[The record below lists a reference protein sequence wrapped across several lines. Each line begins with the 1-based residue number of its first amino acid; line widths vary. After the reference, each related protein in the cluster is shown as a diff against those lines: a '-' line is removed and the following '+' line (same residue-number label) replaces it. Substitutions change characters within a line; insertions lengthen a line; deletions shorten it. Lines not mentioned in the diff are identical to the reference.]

1 MGRHHQTGQHHGGLI
16 DAIVVP
22 SGVLL
27 RLGAKG
33 LSLPAGACLSV
44 LDEPG
49 GSSRPCSGF
58 RERSL
63 LTTDHAK
70 TRLRLKMTAH

>member
-22 SGVLL
+22 SGCFYDSA
-27 RLGAKG
+27 RRGF
-33 LSLPAGACLSV
+33 LPAGACLSV

-49 GSSRPCSGF
+49 GSSRPCNGF

-70 TRLRLKMTAH
+70 TRLRPKMTAH